1 MRPRS
6 IDMSQKIDRRTLLAS
21 SLLALPLRS
30 PAATIAN
37 ATENPVVDTTAGK
50 WPAGDPA
57 AIWKRYVTAWQNCS
71 RLAAK
76 SKVSPATIRELQYNK
91 LPRRRH
97 PRTLEAVSTALDWP
111 ADYLSDVLA
120 GKKGEAHEDEQTD
133 PVLGAL
139 DEIHDQ
145 LQEIRA
151 RLAAVER
158 QLAFEDGPASRR

>member
-1 MRPRS
+1 
-6 IDMSQKIDRRTLLAS
+6 K
-21 SLLALPLRS
+21 
-30 PAATIAN
+30 
-37 ATENPVVDTTAGK
+37 
-50 WPAGDPA
+50 
-57 AIWKRYVTAWQNCS
+57 AISARLCELGMTQLE
-71 RLAAK
+71 LAAK